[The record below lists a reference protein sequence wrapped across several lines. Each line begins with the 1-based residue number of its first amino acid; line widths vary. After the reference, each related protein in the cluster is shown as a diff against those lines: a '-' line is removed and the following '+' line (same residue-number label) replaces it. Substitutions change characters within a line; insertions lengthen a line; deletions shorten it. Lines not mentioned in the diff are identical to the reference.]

1 MMGGRIWVQSD
12 SGKGSTF
19 AFTIKLE
26 RGAEK
31 KQELL
36 SSDINW
42 NNVHIMAVDD
52 DPDILLYFIEIAQRF
67 GVYCDTAISG
77 ETALALVEKNGDYHI
92 YFVDWK
98 MPGMDGIQL
107 TYRLKSRESE
117 NSVVIMISAAEWTT
131 VADEAKKAGV
141 DKFLS
146 KPLFPSSIADII
158 NECLS
163 LDRRQMEEAQT
174 EIEGV
179 FSGRRILLAEDVEI
193 NREIVQALLEPSK
206 LEIDCAENG
215 REAVRMFSEAPE
227 KYDMI
232 FMDVQ
237 MPEMDGYEATRRIRA
252 MNTQKAKTIPIVAM
266 TANVF
271 REDVERCIEA
281 GMNSH
286 VGKPLDFNEVM
297 KRLRTFLPN

>member
-1 MMGGRIWVQSD
+1 V
-12 SGKGSTF
+12 
-19 AFTIKLE
+19 
-26 RGAEK
+26 
-31 KQELL
+31 
-36 SSDINW
+36 
-42 NNVHIMAVDD
+42 VDD
-52 DPDILLYFIEIAQRF
+52 DPDILLYFREIAQRF
-67 GVYCDTAISG
+67 GIFCDIAISG
-77 ETALALVEKNGDYHI
+77 EEALALVEKNGDYNI
-92 YFVDWK
+92 YFIDWK
-98 MPGMDGIQL
+98 IPVMDGIQL
-107 TYRLKSRESE
+107 TKKLKSRSSE

-158 NECLS
+158 NECLGI
-163 LDRRQMEEAQT
+163 DRQQMEEAQT
-174 EIEGV
+174 DISSL
-179 FSGRRILLAEDVEI
+179 FLGRRILLVEDVEI

-215 REAVRMFSEAPE
+215 LEAVRMFSEAPE

-237 MPEMDGYEATRRIRA
+237 MPEMDGYDATRHIRA
-252 MNTQKAKTIPIVAM
+252 LNIPKAKTIPIVAM

-271 REDVERCIEA
+271 RDDIERCIKA

-297 KRLRTFLPN
+297 ERLRTYLLK